1 MQQAPACSPR
11 PTCGRVQSLRSR
23 APIGG
28 RMLQVGDV
36 APDFELLDE
45 NGKPTRLSSFRGR
58 NVVLVFFPAA
68 FSPTCTQELKQMSSN
83 QRAYDDQNAAVIGV
97 SVDNK
102 WSLKAFKRDEALTA
116 TLLSDFHPKG
126 NIAQKYG
133 VFLGETGYAKRGT
146 FVVDKDGVIRGISVK
161 EPKEP
166 RNEEDYFNLLRNCP
180 R

>member
-1 MQQAPACSPR
+1 
-11 PTCGRVQSLRSR
+11 
-23 APIGG
+23 
-28 RMLQVGDV
+28 MLQVGDV

-45 NGKPTRLSSFRGR
+45 NGKPTRLSSFRGE

-68 FSPTCTQELKQMSSN
+68 FSPVCTQELKAMTG
-83 QRAYDDQNAAVIGV
+83 RLEDFRRENARIVGV

-102 WSLKAFKRDEALTA
+102 WSLQAFKRDEELHA

-126 NIAQKYG
+126 NISQRYG
-133 VFLGETGYAKRGT
+133 VFMGETGYAKRGT
-146 FVVDKDGVIRGISVK
+146 FVIDKDGVIRGITVR

-166 RNEEDYFNLLRNCP
+166 RSEEDSLNQLRNCP

>member
-45 NGKPTRLSSFRGR
+45 EGKPTRLSGFRGR

-68 FSPTCTQELKQMSSN
+68 FSPICTQELKQMAA
-83 QRAYDDQNAAVIGV
+83 RGADFDRQNASIIGV

-102 WSLKAFKRDEALTA
+102 WSLKAFKREEGLTA
-116 TLLSDFHPKG
+116 TL
-126 NIAQKYG
+126 
-133 VFLGETGYAKRGT
+133 
-146 FVVDKDGVIRGISVK
+146 
-161 EPKEP
+161 
-166 RNEEDYFNLLRNCP
+166 
-180 R
+180 

>member
-1 MQQAPACSPR
+1 
-11 PTCGRVQSLRSR
+11 
-23 APIGG
+23 
-28 RMLQVGDV
+28 MLQVGDP

-45 NGKPTRLSSFRGR
+45 NGKPTRLASFRGR

-68 FSPTCTQELKQMSSN
+68 FSPICTAELKQLTA
-83 QRAYDDQNAAVIGV
+83 RWPDYERENAVVLGI

-102 WSLKAFKRDEALTA
+102 WSLLAFKRGEGLGA

-126 NIAQKYG
+126 SVAQKYG
-133 VFLGETGYAKRGT
+133 VFMGETGYAKRGT
-146 FVVDKDGVIRGISVK
+146 FILDREGVIRGITLK

-166 RNEEDYFNLLRNCP
+166 RSDEDYLNQLRNCP

>member
-1 MQQAPACSPR
+1 
-11 PTCGRVQSLRSR
+11 
-23 APIGG
+23 
-28 RMLQVGDV
+28 MLQVGDA

-68 FSPTCTQELKQMSSN
+68 FSPICTQELKGLTAQSGDFERE
-83 QRAYDDQNAAVIGV
+83 QAVVVGV

-102 WSLKAFKRDEALTA
+102 WSLKAFKRDEGLSAV
-116 TLLSDFHPKG
+116 LLSDFHPKG
-126 NIAQKYG
+126 NVAQKYG
-133 VFLGETGYAKRGT
+133 VFMGETGYAKRGT
-146 FVVDKDGVIRGISVK
+146 FVIDKEGIIRGITVK

-166 RNEEDYFNLLRNCP
+166 RAEEDALNQLRNLP